1 MRKRRSDRNYVIYKI
16 CCEDT
21 GDNYV
26 GLTVAR
32 GRAYLRSVRTR
43 WTQHV
48 SRAEREQKEWELCCH
63 LRKYPNAEYTVQ
75 ILDVIR
81 GRAAAYQLER
91 ELIASIAPTLNTF

>member
-32 GRAYLRSVRTR
+32 GRAYLRSARAR
-43 WTQHV
+43 WRQHI
-48 SRAEREQKEWELCCH
+48 SRAVCEQHEWDLCNFLREH
-63 LRKYPNAEYTVQ
+63 PDAEYTVQ

-81 GRAAAYQLER
+81 GRGAAYQRER
-91 ELIASIAPTLNTF
+91 ELIATVAPTLNTF